1 MDSSLLPRATI
12 CVRREEDGL
21 MVTSSLEVSPFSY
34 PRVGDGA
41 LFLGLG
47 GFFLTLGPLAPVLY
61 VVAQY
66 K

>member
-1 MDSSLLPRATI
+1 
-12 CVRREEDGL
+12 

-34 PRVGDGA
+34 SRVGDGA

-61 VVAQY
+61 VLAQY
-66 K
+66 KC

>member
-1 MDSSLLPRATI
+1 
-12 CVRREEDGL
+12 
-21 MVTSSLEVSPFSY
+21 MVTSSLEVS